1 MITLTDQDGFAV
13 REGTTDA
20 MAVMALANDEYRLA
34 GRNLSGWAF
43 DVGAHI
49 GTVALTMARQYH
61 DLRVVAVEAV
71 PENSE
76 LLEAN
81 IRRFGLTD
89 RVFSIRAWA
98 AGPNDLTGTCHYG
111 YKGHRDTESDG
122 YISAHRFIG
131 NTWTDLAG
139 PEFSVE
145 MPAVSIDSLLETYNI
160 PEVSLLKIDC
170 EGCEWAFLDTPAVSR
185 VQTIVG
191 EYHGGYP
198 GKPGHQPDPHQKL
211 RDLLDRTHHVS
222 IWQPEET
229 VVGLFEA
236 TRRSV
241 GHIGNDWPINPAK
254 SSNAWAG

>member
-1 MITLTDQDGFAV
+1 MITLNEEQGFAV

-20 MAVMALANDEYRLA
+20 MAVMALANDEYRI
-34 GRNLSGWAF
+34 RSRSLSGWAI

-49 GTVALTMARQYH
+49 GTVAITMARQNPG
-61 DLRVVAVEAV
+61 LRVLAVEAV
-71 PENSE
+71 PENSD
-76 LLEAN
+76 LLEQN
-81 IRRFGLTD
+81 IKRMAPGQVT
-89 RVFSIRAWA
+89 SIRAWA

-145 MPAVSIDSLLETYNI
+145 MPAVSIDGLMERYAI
-160 PEVSLLKIDC
+160 DEVELIKIDC
-170 EGCEWAFLDTPAVSR
+170 EGCEWAFLDTPAISKVKS
-185 VQTIVG
+185 IVG

-198 GKPGHQPDPHQKL
+198 GKPGHQPNPIAKL
-211 RDLLDRTHHVS
+211 DHLLGRTHRLEIFDS
-222 IWQPEET
+222 AET

-236 TRRSV
+236 TRL
-241 GHIGNDWPINPAK
+241 
-254 SSNAWAG
+254 